1 LEEEIDLREYL
12 QVIRRRFWIIAL
24 ITIAA
29 VLLSAVLSY
38 FYVNPV
44 YEASVTLMVIKKERP
59 IDDYSTILLNRQLV
73 KSYGEIAKSRT
84 VLEAVVGELNLD
96 LSAEELRE
104 RVKVSPVPDT
114 EIIKV
119 TVEDTD
125 PTQAMVIA
133 NAIAQEF
140 KERVIGIVKAD
151 NVEVID
157 PAVEPTTPVRPRPR
171 LNMAI
176 AAVLG
181 LMSGTFLVFLLE
193 FLDNTIKGPDDVERY
208 LGLPVLGII
217 PEIRESAAV
226 RPVRPGEE
234 RGS

>member
-1 LEEEIDLREYL
+1 MEEEIDLREYL